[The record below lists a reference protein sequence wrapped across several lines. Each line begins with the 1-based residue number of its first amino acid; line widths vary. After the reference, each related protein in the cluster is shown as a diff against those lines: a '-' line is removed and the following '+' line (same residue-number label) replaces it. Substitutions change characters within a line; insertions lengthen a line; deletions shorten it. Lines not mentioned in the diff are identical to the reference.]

1 MDILSKAEVIKMR
14 KIIIAISILAL
25 FFIAGCVQTE
35 QEKAEKMG
43 TTEQVI
49 GGETDEHGCLIA
61 AGYSWCESKQKCLR
75 TWEEECS
82 SETQEQT
89 TEDGTGELGTGML
102 LMQITDKKPE
112 SLNITGLEIT
122 ISDIKVH
129 IAGVGGTTEETCTN
143 ETTTEEECTE
153 QTIPE
158 IIEACINE
166 TRIEEVCVNVTINGT
181 NTTNETI
188 EEICTNETIIEE
200 ICTNETI
207 NKTIEVCENITNTIE
222 ICDSESATGAG
233 WFTIVEGPKT
243 FDLIEIKDVKEFLGE
258 KELTAG
264 KYTQIR
270 LTVESAKLMISGEEE
285 SLKIPSG
292 SIKLVKNF
300 NIVDGG
306 TTTLTIDFDAEKS
319 VHQAGS
325 IYIIKPTIKVI
336 QES

>member
-1 MDILSKAEVIKMR
+1 MR
-14 KIIIAISILAL
+14 KIIVAILVLAL

-35 QEKAEKMG
+35 QEIKEAKEMKIN
-43 TTEQVI
+43 EQII
-49 GGETDEHGCLIA
+49 GGETDDNGCLIA

-82 SETQEQT
+82 SETPEQDTPEQT

-112 SLNITGLEIT
+112 SLNITSLEIT

-129 IAGVGGTTEETCTN
+129 IAGAGGTTEETCTN
-143 ETTTEEECTE
+143 ETTTEEDCVDQNT
-153 QTIPE
+153 TE
-158 IIEACINE
+158 IIPLCVNE
-166 TRIEEVCVNVTINGT
+166 TRIEETCINVTINGT